1 MGRLTNNE
9 RILSLLED
17 RNMKKTTLTL
27 ALCLLAGS
35 FGLTPLHAQQCKVPT
50 TGIAAVTGGY
60 TVTLPPQ
67 FASTVPTNE
76 PLRVVL
82 RDSVGNVSSVA
93 GPVRVLSTGQL
104 WIQTSER
111 FSSSVQQCPSD
122 VIVQGAAFDP
132 FHCLDAEFGMGC
144 FLKWCAGTTYCLP
157 GDGPGGMACKCV

>member
-1 MGRLTNNE
+1 
-9 RILSLLED
+9 
-17 RNMKKTTLTL
+17 MKKIALTL
-27 ALCLLAGS
+27 CLCLMAGLV
-35 FGLTPLHAQQCKVPT
+35 GLTPLHAQQCKVAT

-67 FASTVPTNE
+67 LTSSVPTNQ

-82 RDSVGNVSSVA
+82 RDAAGNVSSVA

-122 VIVQGAAFDP
+122 VVVQSAAFDP
-132 FHCLDAEFGMGC
+132 FHCLDAEFGIGC
-144 FLKWCAGTTYCLP
+144 FLTWCAGQTYCLP
-157 GDGPGGMACKCV
+157 GPSDSSCVCL